1 MVRQG
6 TRVYLEIDPKTRRTC
21 KVVFKWLSQK
31 QKHSFP
37 IPISLVKNP
46 IKSLLK
52 SKTFAKS
59 IFRNINYLNKV
70 IFDFYK
76 IDFIGPAF
84 ADELVR
90 QSRLINGNGA
100 VVINWVN
107 YNKTIN
113 LLMNRALKRII

>member
-6 TRVYLEIDPKTRRTC
+6 TRVYLKIDPKIRRTC
-21 KVVFKWLSQK
+21 IAVFKWLSQK

-37 IPISLVKNP
+37 SPISLFKNP
-46 IKSLLK
+46 IKNLLK

-76 IDFIGPAF
+76 IDLIGPAF

-90 QSRLINGNGA
+90 QSRSINSK
-100 VVINWVN
+100 VVINWVDCN
-107 YNKTIN
+107 NTVN

>member
-6 TRVYLEIDPKTRRTC
+6 TRVYLKIKPKIRRTC

-31 QKHSFP
+31 QKHSFR
-37 IPISLVKNP
+37 IPISLVKIP
-46 IKSLLK
+46 IKNLLK
-52 SKTFAKS
+52 SKTCAKS

-76 IDFIGPAF
+76 IDFTGPAF

-90 QSRLINGNGA
+90 QSRLINSA
-100 VVINWVN
+100 LVINWVN
-107 YNKTIN
+107 CNKTTVN
-113 LLMNRALKRII
+113 PLMNRALKRIV